1 MKISYN
7 WLKQFFELDIPSV
20 EVSNLLTDLGLEVE
34 GIEQFES
41 IKGGLKGVV
50 VGKVLTCE
58 QHPNADR
65 LKVTTV
71 DVGEDKPL
79 QIVCGASNVAVGLNV
94 PVATIG
100 TIIYDKEGSFEIKK
114 GKLRGE
120 DSYGMLCG
128 PGELGIPGDNSGLLI
143 LDTKLKPGELLSDIY
158 EAESDEVFEIGLTPN
173 RADAMSHFGVA
184 RDLRAG
190 LMQQKKNIEIITP
203 SVSDYRMYKKSA
215 NLKLKVQDNKLVP
228 QYYCVA
234 INDVKVAESP
244 MWIKNRLKAIG
255 LNPKNNI
262 VDITN
267 YVMHELGQP
276 LHAFDANSF
285 TNYQI
290 DVKTL
295 PAGTKFTTLD
305 GVERILHEEDIIIC
319 SKDEPLCIA
328 GVLGGL
334 ESGVTNETT
343 NIVLESA
350 YFDPV
355 SVRKTAKR
363 HGINSDASYRFER
376 GIDPELTEYA
386 LKRAALLIK
395 EIANGEIS
403 SPIEEFCPIKPEP
416 KSIFINFEKINTV
429 IGEEIP
435 RDTVIN
441 ILSSLDIKIK
451 TLNDTGLGIS
461 IPPYRVDVQRE
472 IDVIEEILRVYGYNN
487 IKFSK
492 KVNATMFKA
501 DRTAD
506 FKVQDIISSQ
516 LTGQGFYEMMSNS
529 LMNPAHH
536 LLSNQIKEKENV
548 VLLNP
553 LSNDLSCMRQSL
565 LFGCLESIA
574 YNINRKRSDIK
585 FFEFGKSYH
594 LVKNKHVEHKHLAL
608 VLTGNRS
615 KNNWSTAIQ
624 RTSFYTLRSYVNT
637 VLERLGL
644 NNSVSSASKSDLFQE
659 GLDYMIRDE
668 SVVSFGIV
676 NPTISKAFG
685 IKQEVYYA
693 DFNWD
698 YVLQLVSN
706 KIKFQDIPKYPEV
719 KRDLSLLLNKNVQF
733 RDLQELAY
741 KTEKS
746 QLKEVDL
753 FDVYEGDNL
762 PKGKK
767 SYALSFVLQ
776 NKSHTL
782 TDEQIDKIMD
792 NLTKKYVKEFDAE
805 LR

>member
-7 WLKQFFELDIPSV
+7 WLKQFFELDIPTE
-20 EVSNLLTDLGLEVE
+20 EVSTLLTDLGLEVE
-34 GIEQFES
+34 GIEPFES

-65 LKVTTV
+65 LKLTTV
-71 DVGEDKPL
+71 DIGEDKPL

-120 DSYGMLCG
+120 NSYGMLCG
-128 PGELGIPGDNSGLLI
+128 PGELGVPGDNSGLLI
-143 LDTKLKPGELLSDIY
+143 LDKKLKPGELLSDIY
-158 EAESDEVFEIGLTPN
+158 EVESDEVFEIGLTPN

-190 LMQQKKNIEIITP
+190 LMQQEKNIEIITP
-203 SVSDYRMYKKSA
+203 AVSDYRMYKKSA
-215 NLKLKVQDNKLVP
+215 NLKLNVEDSQLVP

-234 INDVKVAESP
+234 INDVQVAESP
-244 MWIKNRLKAIG
+244 LWIQNRLKAIG

-267 YVMHELGQP
+267 YVMHEMGQP
-276 LHAFDANSF
+276 LHAFDASSF
-285 TNYQI
+285 DNYKI

-305 GVERILHEEDIIIC
+305 EVERELHEEDIMIC
-319 SKDEPLCIA
+319 SKDKPLCIA

-334 ESGVTNETT
+334 DSGVTEKTT
-343 NIVLESA
+343 DIVLESA

-416 KSIFINFEKINTV
+416 RSIFINFEKINSV
-429 IGEEIP
+429 IGEEID

-461 IPPYRVDVQRE
+461 IPPYRVDVERE

-487 IKFSK
+487 VKFSK
-492 KVNATMFKA
+492 KVNATMFRA
-501 DRTAD
+501 SRTAD
-506 FKVQDIISSQ
+506 YKVQDIISNQ
-516 LTGQGFYEMMSNS
+516 LIGQGFYEMMSNS
-529 LMNPAHH
+529 LTNPIHSE
-536 LLSNQIKEKENV
+536 LSKQLKEKQNV

-553 LSNDLSCMRQSL
+553 LSNELSCMRQSL
-565 LFGCLESIA
+565 LFGCLESIG

-585 FFEFGKSYH
+585 FFEFGKTYH
-594 LVKNKHVEHKHLAL
+594 QIKNERVEYKHLAL
-608 VLTGNRS
+608 ALTGNQTKSSWSNGVQKTNFFWLKSYTNAILDRVGISNYSIHPS
-615 KNNWSTAIQ
+615 KT
-624 RTSFYTLRSYVNT
+624 
-637 VLERLGL
+637 
-644 NNSVSSASKSDLFQE
+644 DLLLE
-659 GLDYMIRDE
+659 GLEYSVKDQV
-668 SVVSFGIV
+668 VVSFGIV
-676 NPTISKAFG
+676 SSAITKAFG
-685 IKQEVYYA
+685 VKQEVYFA

-698 YVLQLVSN
+698 YVLELIST
-706 KIKFQDIPKYPEV
+706 KIKFLDIPKYPEV
-719 KRDLSLLLNKNVQF
+719 KRDLSLLLSKKVQF
-733 RDLQELAY
+733 KDLKELAHKSE
-741 KTEKS
+741 KT

-776 NKSHTL
+776 NKNQTL
-782 TDEQIDKIMD
+782 TDDQIDKIMD